1 MPIAEAV
8 VNPPPICPSGTPP
21 YGWLSPAPDTGRA
34 QEDTAVV
41 ELLTC
46 NAAVLAIAA
55 LYYAWKDRVVKA
67 AAKRK
72 VLRQRVAY
80 LLWAAAERG

>member
-1 MPIAEAV
+1 MDCRPQ
-8 VNPPPICPSGTPP
+8 
-21 YGWLSPAPDTGRA
+21 PDTGCD

-46 NAAVLAIAA
+46 NFAVLAIAA
-55 LYYAWKDRVVKA
+55 LYFTWKDRVVKA
-67 AAKRK
+67 AHRRT

-80 LLWAAAERG
+80 LLWAAAERA